1 MLNLKHKCPINFTLK
16 KNFIYFFCFYTKP
29 KQPVNPI
36 KDWVTL
42 IVSNCVVIHG
52 SLSLLDVL
60 NNDHV
65 TDTCME
71 PEIKSTGQFLC

>member
-1 MLNLKHKCPINFTLK
+1 MKEQKIQNVKFETQCSIRITLK
-16 KNFIYFFCFYTKP
+16 KNFVYFFCFYTKP

-42 IVSNCVVIHG
+42 IVWNCVVIHG

-60 NNDHV
+60 NNDNV
-65 TDTCME
+65 CF
-71 PEIKSTGQFLC
+71 K